1 MRRKVIGYFAGTD
14 STLLTDLVC
23 DEYDTVPISNGFDNH
38 GMNVRII
45 NNENRVDILVG
56 YVHKIYSPEGSTPSG
71 AVTYQDVFHVCRTF
85 DIPLVLEVDEALQ
98 EKARALFTD
107 PPPCVR
113 FVDPSETLAVAREIL
128 SNPGSC
134 KD

>member
-45 NNENRVDILVG
+45 NNENRIDLLIG
-56 YVHKIYSPEGSTPSG
+56 YVHKIFAPADSVQPGG
-71 AVTYQDVFHVCRTF
+71 VTYQDIFHVCRTF
-85 DIPLVLEVDEALQ
+85 GIPLLLEVHADLHEKAKALFDDIPDSVN
-98 EKARALFTD
+98 
-107 PPPCVR
+107 
-113 FVDPSETLAVAREIL
+113 FVDPADMLAKSREVL
-128 SNPGSC
+128 NGG
-134 KD
+134 